1 MEYFKLSF
9 WVAIL
14 VVFAG
19 WFYFMYRMENERIR
33 NNIKCSKSW
42 HSSELYCN
50 KLHDGLY
57 ESRSISPT
65 LLEDDAD
72 ADAKVDKGE
81 TEGEGADDTKTC
93 S

>member
-1 MEYFKLSF
+1 MEYFKLGF

-14 VVFAG
+14 VVFVG

-65 LLEDDAD
+65 FLDEDA
-72 ADAKVDKGE
+72 DKGE
-81 TEGEGADDTKTC
+81 TEGKGTDDTKTC
-93 S
+93 SQTQ